1 MPHRSTLSRLLPGTL
16 LASTASNHGEPYGIA
31 W

>member
-1 MPHRSTLSRLLPGTL
+1 MPHRSTLSFLLLVTL
-16 LASTASNHGEPYGIA
+16 LAAASNHGEPYGIA